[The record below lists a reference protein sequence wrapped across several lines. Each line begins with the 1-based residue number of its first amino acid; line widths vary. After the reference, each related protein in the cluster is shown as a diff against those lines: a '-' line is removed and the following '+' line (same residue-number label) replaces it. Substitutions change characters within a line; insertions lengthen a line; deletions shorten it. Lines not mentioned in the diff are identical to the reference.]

1 MDGEILTWIF
11 LAGGLLLML
20 IEFAIP
26 GGIAFILGFSG
37 LVVGALRFFDI
48 LTSTGGSV
56 ATWLFLSVALTI
68 AIRPLISKY
77 FKPESSF
84 KYADEDYEAMDQIAV
99 VTEDVSEEESGK
111 IRFNGTTWRARSL
124 QGTIRAGEQVRIK
137 YRENITWIVEAIGVQ
152 EPSKEQLKNLNRN

>member
-56 ATWLFLSVALTI
+56 AAWLFLSVALTI